1 MDIATLLN
9 PAVETYNMFD
19 ATDEDIFESVMDAK
33 MLQERN
39 AEDNNNNDI
48 DNSEPQAPGL
58 THHKAL
64 QAMLMLKKY
73 VGTINNPFS
82 HKFKVMLG
90 SFGQQTRV
98 AEMQDMKDTKLTD
111 YFSRK

>member
-9 PAVETYNMFD
+9 PAVETYNLFD

-33 MLQERN
+33 MLRERN
-39 AEDNNNNDI
+39 AEDDDDDI

-58 THHKAL
+58 TRREAL
-64 QAMLMLKKY
+64 QATLMLKKY

-82 HKFKVMLG
+82 RKFEVMLG

>member
-1 MDIATLLN
+1 
-9 PAVETYNMFD
+9 
-19 ATDEDIFESVMDAK
+19 MDAK

-39 AEDNNNNDI
+39 AEDDNNNI

-58 THHKAL
+58 IHHKAL

-73 VGTINNPFS
+73 VRTINNPFS
-82 HKFKVMLG
+82 RKFEVMLG